1 LALPPEGS
9 TNGGSSLK
17 LVRTVFQDHDE
28 HDSTGECI
36 PKLVLLIDM
45 EDHLEFSTVQMPNL
59 AEKMNAALPGIFPDE
74 DSPLA
79 HNCGGKES
87 GIAIH
92 PFRDEVE
99 KGTNIPHLLEH
110 ILLFLLSKRSKHCAG
125 YCGQR
130 SIDIEQGI
138 LTHYYIV
145 MDYPSK
151 VEAVVA
157 VDLAMQLV
165 TSWIEGKTVVVD
177 RDVLITG
184 LQDRLDPMFAVP
196 MDPTESGLLAS

>member
-1 LALPPEGS
+1 
-9 TNGGSSLK
+9 
-17 LVRTVFQDHDE
+17 
-28 HDSTGECI
+28 
-36 PKLVLLIDM
+36 
-45 EDHLEFSTVQMPNL
+45 
-59 AEKMNAALPGIFPDE
+59 
-74 DSPLA
+74 
-79 HNCGGKES
+79 
-87 GIAIH
+87 
-92 PFRDEVE
+92 
-99 KGTNIPHLLEH
+99 
-110 ILLFLLSKRSKHCAG
+110 
-125 YCGQR
+125 
-130 SIDIEQGI
+130 
-138 LTHYYIV
+138 